1 LGGAGDVAVAGGWQ
15 GKSTAERA
23 EHAEVKILGRAFA
36 DVKTMDEVMG
46 MK

>member
-1 LGGAGDVAVAGGWQ
+1 MAR
-15 GKSTAERA
+15 KPRFTAERA

-36 DVKTMDEVMG
+36 DAKTMDEVMG